1 MDEIKKRQRVEK
13 QLRKSSI
20 ELKRSN
26 KELEEFAYVSSHD
39 LQEPLRKIQAFG
51 DLLVE
56 EYGDNLDEGREYLM
70 RIQNSAQRMSTLIED
85 LLTFSRVTTKPTTTK
100 AVDLNETIGNVIAD
114 LHSRIEKEHG
124 EVITKG
130 ILPTVMADET
140 HMRQLFQNLIS
151 NALKFHAPGET
162 PTVTIS
168 SEATDKEFIIK
179 VSDNGIG
186 IDDKYKT
193 KVFSVF
199 QRLNT
204 KQAFEGTGIGLAV
217 CKKIVDRYNGTI
229 DIESELGTGT
239 TFIITLPILKE
250 E

>member
-1 MDEIKKRQRVEK
+1 
-13 QLRKSSI
+13 
-20 ELKRSN
+20 
-26 KELEEFAYVSSHD
+26 
-39 LQEPLRKIQAFG
+39 
-51 DLLVE
+51 
-56 EYGDNLDEGREYLM
+56 
-70 RIQNSAQRMSTLIED
+70 
-85 LLTFSRVTTKPTTTK
+85 
-100 AVDLNETIGNVIAD
+100 

-162 PTVTIS
+162 PTVTVFS
-168 SEATDKEFIIK
+168 ASDKEKFIIK
-179 VSDNGIG
+179 ISDNGIG